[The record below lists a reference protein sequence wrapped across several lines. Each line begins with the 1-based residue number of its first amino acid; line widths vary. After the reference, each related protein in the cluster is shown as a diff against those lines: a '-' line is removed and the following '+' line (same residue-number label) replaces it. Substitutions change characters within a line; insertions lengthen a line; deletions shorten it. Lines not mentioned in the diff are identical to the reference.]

1 MKAKK
6 LLKVGLMLAATALV
20 AGCKIEVVA
29 VQGGDIAWEGGSC
42 PEGSNC
48 VIEIT
53 DPNYS
58 NSFTATPKPGYKFTA
73 WRAGSNF
80 LCGQDSVKFKKTC
93 TVNFGLFETK
103 IANAFIA
110 VYETHYLTPIYVDVG
125 LDPDKD
131 GLRNEKDLDD
141 DGDGIYDVDD
151 NCELTPLLVAV
162 DTDGCPI
169 P

>member
-6 LLKVGLMLAATALV
+6 LLKVGLVLAATALV

-29 VQGGDIAWEGGSC
+29 VQGGDIEWEGGRC

-53 DPNYS
+53 DPDFS
-58 NSFTATPKPGYKFTA
+58 KSFLVKPKPGYEFVHWRRGVWHLCRGDTSQRCNFTLPA
-73 WRAGSNF
+73 DDN
-80 LCGQDSVKFKKTC
+80 D
-93 TVNFGLFETK
+93 
-103 IANAFIA
+103 ANTLIGIVRTLYVQP
-110 VYETHYLTPIYVDVG
+110 VYKEVSIDFDG
-125 LDPDKD
+125 D
-131 GLRNEKDLDD
+131 GLMTEKDLDD

-162 DTDGCPI
+162 DTYGCPI